1 MVTDVNF
8 TEGTLEIVSLAKA
21 KKQLK
26 LEEDFVDEDDLIQG
40 YIDAAVVA
48 SENFIGGHI
57 QQKDMII
64 TMDGFDAVIEF
75 EAFPLQSITTVKY
88 WPADGGEEIALINT
102 AYRLTQLNP
111 RVYSLKF
118 ITAAPLTAVRWDA
131 VNITNVIGYAV
142 NKTPKPILQAVLL
155 QVADMYER
163 REDRT
168 EVAGTTAMA
177 LLRPY
182 KKY

>member
-8 TEGTLEIVSLAKA
+8 TPGTIEIVSLAKA
-21 KKQLK
+21 KKQLR
-26 LEEDFVDEDDLIQG
+26 LESTFIDEDDLILD

-57 QQKDMII
+57 QQKDMVI
-64 TMDGFDAVIEF
+64 TMNQFDSPMEF
-75 EAFPLQSITTVKY
+75 EAFPMQSITTVKY
-88 WPADGGEEIALINT
+88 WPSDGGVEATLSNTLYKLTKLNDKVFSLRFTNDTPEIAD
-102 AYRLTQLNP
+102 R
-111 RVYSLKF
+111 F
-118 ITAAPLTAVRWDA
+118 DA
-131 VNITNVIGYAV
+131 VTVTVVVGNAI
-142 NKTPKPILQAVLL
+142 NKTPKPIIQSLLL

-168 EVAGTTAMA
+168 EVTGTTAMA